1 MDRRKS
7 IQTIILGASA
17 SAVAFHGCRTENTEV
32 ETPLVEETKYFGRT
46 PEELERLE
54 KIECRTTVQRP

>member
-17 SAVAFHGCRTENTEV
+17 SAVAFHGCRVENTEV
-32 ETPLVEETKYFGRT
+32 EVSTVTETKYFGRT
-46 PEELERLE
+46 PEEMERIKAE
-54 KIECRTTVQRP
+54 REARK